1 MRSEANH
8 TETLTSRLTCEADE
22 TLSAERKCR
31 NVGEVLYGGAL
42 LCEAHATL
50 LGLEDR
56 AEAVLERVFRMD
68 GWLEGNGSPS
78 ADEEF
83 VERVRHERDEAV
95 TELRRLRER
104 IRSVRKALAAGR

>member
-1 MRSEANH
+1 MMPPEANV
-8 TETLTSRLTCEADE
+8 TKPLISQRSCEVDE
-22 TLSAERKCR
+22 ALPEEGECP

-56 AEAVLERVFRMD
+56 AEAVLERVFRMEE
-68 GWLEGNGSPS
+68 WLEGNGGVS

-83 VERVRHERDEAV
+83 VGRVRHEREEAV
-95 TELRRLRER
+95 AELRRMRER
-104 IRSVRKALAAGR
+104 IRNARKAL